1 MDGNTHVWHITRT
14 PAWRPP
20 TDVYELEEAFVVRV
34 EVAGMREDDFSIHIE
49 GSLLVVRGVRM
60 DTTERRAYH
69 QMEIPFGE
77 FILEVELTAAISTGE
92 IEAGYKDGFLRIYLP
107 KARPKTIIIEEN

>member
-1 MDGNTHVWHITRT
+1 MDANMHVWHITRT

-20 TDVYELEEAFVVRV
+20 TDVFETEEAFVVRV
-34 EVAGMREDDFSIHIE
+34 EVAGMQEEDISINIE
-49 GSLLVVRGVRM
+49 GRLLVVRGVRL

-77 FILEVELTAAISTGE
+77 FILEVELTSEIISDE
-92 IEAGYKDGFLRIYLP
+92 VDAGYKDGFLRINLP
-107 KARPKTIIIEEN
+107 KARPKTIPIKDN

>member
-1 MDGNTHVWHITRT
+1 MDANSHVWHITRS

-20 TDVYELEEAFVVRV
+20 MDVFETEDAFIVRV
-34 EVAGMREDDFSIHIE
+34 EVAGMQEDDFSIHIE
-49 GSLLVVRGVRM
+49 SRLLVVRGVRL

-77 FILEVELTAAISTGE
+77 FILEVELTASIITDEVA
-92 IEAGYKDGFLRIYLP
+92 AGYKNGFLRIYLP
-107 KARPKTIIIEEN
+107 KARPKTITIEED